1 MEYPIPDNI
10 QPAFP
15 VSVPR
20 KDIPAKFRE
29 LIGLDQIPQEADFS
43 VMKAT
48 QEEELTVTRVR
59 FSNYL
64 GETISA
70 TLMWPSA
77 ATDPLAGVVCMN
89 GTASNA
95 NHVAHPRFHRP
106 KPDSGPLY
114 GWGRELARRGYAI
127 LTFTPK
133 GAERRR
139 KTLRRWE
146 QEARLLIPF
155 GRSQISV
162 LADEVL
168 RVSLILGTFDQVD
181 AGRIGLTGMSLG
193 GWGAWLGMAT
203 GSWIRTAALVCGGLG
218 SLHTNIYK
226 GRVERHSSFPYIP
239 HMLRYFDHANLVAAA
254 LAPRPLMMVAPTED
268 QDMPKEGVDELIRVV
283 TPVYEAAGHPERFKV
298 YQVPGKHLF
307 KFEYFDWVV
316 EWFDRFLAPDV

>member
-1 MEYPIPDNI
+1 MSVPIPDNI

-20 KDIPAKFRE
+20 DQILARFRE
-29 LIGLDQIPQEADFS
+29 LIGLDQIPREADFT
-43 VMKAT
+43 VTRTT
-48 QEEELTVTRVR
+48 QEEELTVTQVR
-59 FSNYL
+59 FPNYL
-64 GETISA
+64 GEIILA
-70 TLMWPSA
+70 KIIWPTA
-77 ATDPLAGVVCMN
+77 GPGPLAGAVCMN

-95 NHVAHPRFHRP
+95 DQVAHPRFHRP
-106 KPDSGPLY
+106 KPDSGPLF
-114 GWGRELARRGYAI
+114 GWGRELARRGYAV

-139 KTLRRWE
+139 KTLKRWE

-155 GRSQISV
+155 GRSQIGV

-168 RVSLILGTFDQVD
+168 RASLILAAIDRVD

-203 GSWIRTAALVCGGLG
+203 GPWIRTAALVCGGLG
-218 SLHTNIYK
+218 SLRTNIYK
-226 GRVERHSSFPYIP
+226 GMVERHSSFPYIP
-239 HMLRYFDHANLVAAA
+239 HMLRYFDHADLVAAC
-254 LAPRPLMMVAPTED
+254 LAPRPLMMIAPTED

-283 TPVYEAAGHPERFKV
+283 RPVYQAAGYPQRFKV
-298 YQVPGKHLF
+298 YQPPGKHLF

-316 EWFDRFLAPDV
+316 DWFDRFLAADA

>member
-1 MEYPIPDNI
+1 MQHPIPDNI
-10 QPAFP
+10 RPAFP

-29 LIGLDQIPQEADFS
+29 LIGLDQIPQ
-43 VMKAT
+43 KAEFWVTKTT
-48 QEEELTVTRVR
+48 QEEELTVTQVR
-59 FSNYL
+59 FPNYL
-64 GETISA
+64 GEIISA

-77 ATDPLAGVVCMN
+77 ATEPLAGVVCMN

-95 NHVAHPRFHRP
+95 DQVAHPRFYRP

-114 GWGRELARRGYAI
+114 GWGRELARRGYAV

-139 KTLRRWE
+139 KTLKQWE

-155 GRSQISV
+155 GRSQIGV

-168 RVSLILGTFDQVD
+168 RVSLILGAFDQVD
-181 AGRIGLTGMSLG
+181 SGRIGLTGMSLG

-226 GRVERHSSFPYIP
+226 GMVERHSSFSYIP
-239 HMLRYFDHANLVAAA
+239 HMLRYFDHADLVATS

-283 TPVYEAAGHPERFKV
+283 TPVYKAAGHPERFKV

-316 EWFDRFLAPDV
+316 EWLDRYLAPDA